1 VNPDEYELG
10 LLAEVQIAL
19 LVGSV
24 DCDTLGSPAPITN
37 GVLVLFNGGQRMA
50 VKVKYRT

>member
-1 VNPDEYELG
+1 MNPDEYELG